1 MSSNS
6 KRNSR
11 CSNSNTQLND
21 VHAETEFVTK
31 TPGNLNNVFCKI
43 SQGSCLIYTSFFF
56 RFFTTNITTLDFLK
70 DLIFY
75 ILLKR
80 KILLIQKM
88 LFAEVLHVVQYH
100 YTSWNDLQAPECT
113 TGLLRFLSK
122 LRKLDDYIRG
132 PVVVHC
138 RYKLKHIL
146 FFLHN
151 SLILSSY
158 YGLYLQESRE

>member
-56 RFFTTNITTLDFLK
+56 SIFHNKHNYIGLFERFNILYFIEKKNTVNTK
-70 DLIFY
+70 NVI
-75 ILLKR
+75 
-80 KILLIQKM
+80 
-88 LFAEVLHVVQYH
+88 
-100 YTSWNDLQAPECT
+100 
-113 TGLLRFLSK
+113 
-122 LRKLDDYIRG
+122 
-132 PVVVHC
+132 C
-138 RYKLKHIL
+138 R
-146 FFLHN
+146 
-151 SLILSSY
+151 SASRCAVS
-158 YGLYLQESRE
+158 LYLMERLASTGMYYWFATIFIEITQTGRLYPWSCSRSLQV